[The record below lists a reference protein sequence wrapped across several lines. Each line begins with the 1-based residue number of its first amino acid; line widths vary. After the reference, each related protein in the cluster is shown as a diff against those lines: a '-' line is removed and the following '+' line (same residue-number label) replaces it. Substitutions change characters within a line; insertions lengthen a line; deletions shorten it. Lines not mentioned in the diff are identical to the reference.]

1 MSSFD
6 SQIQRAL
13 RQVRE
18 RLDAFEQHR
27 TALAETMGEGTSEDG
42 LITARVGAGGEVRDL
57 EINPRAM
64 RLDSFNLRD
73 GILAAIRAAASD
85 YAETVRAA
93 TALPPVDPEQLLRD
107 FGMGAGTKATMAQF
121 SERAADIER
130 NLAALRKDLAG

>member
-6 SQIQRAL
+6 SQIQQAL

-27 TALAETMGEGTSEDG
+27 TALAETVGEGASDDG

-57 EINPRAM
+57 EISPRAM
-64 RLDSFNLRD
+64 RLDSFTLRD
-73 GILAAIRAAASD
+73 GILAAIRAATSD
-85 YAETVRAA
+85 YAESVRAA
-93 TALPPVDPEQLLRD
+93 TTLPPVDPEGLLRD
-107 FGMGAGTKATMAQF
+107 FGMGAGAHATMAQF

-130 NLAALRKDLAG
+130 NLAALRRDLAG